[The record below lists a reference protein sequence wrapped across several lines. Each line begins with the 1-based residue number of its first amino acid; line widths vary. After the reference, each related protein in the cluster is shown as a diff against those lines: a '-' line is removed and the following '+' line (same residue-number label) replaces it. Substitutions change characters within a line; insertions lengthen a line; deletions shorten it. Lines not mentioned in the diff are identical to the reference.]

1 MTITKVLQRRW
12 ALWLMGFVFWTLIGL
27 SFAFQFYISSA
38 KAGLEVTW
46 GQAVSY
52 ALWDWYVFAVLSIPA
67 IWLARRF
74 NFEAGHRARCLG
86 VHLPAG
92 VLFALAYM
100 VLRALIGHW
109 QSDASFAEA
118 FQPLLVK
125 TWLFNLIVY
134 WVIVAVS
141 FAFDY
146 ARKYRERELRA
157 AELEKQLVQAKLQA
171 LQMQLNPHF
180 LFNTLHSISALIHQ
194 DPDAAD
200 RTIARL
206 SDLLRAALESADS
219 QEVTLREEL
228 EMLRRYLEIEQIRF
242 GRRLTVTMDIAP
254 ETLEAHVPNF
264 ILQPLVE
271 NAISHGIEPHAKPG
285 RIELRAR
292 RDASGLAVEVC
303 DNGGGLGKNGPVK
316 EGVGLSNTRARLHTL
331 YGSAH
336 GFDLRD
342 ADGQGLQVRLT
353 IPFRTAAKA

>member
-1 MTITKVLQRRW
+1 M
-12 ALWLMGFVFWTLIGL
+12 LWLVGFGFWTLIGL

-38 KAGLEVTW
+38 EAGREVSW
-46 GQAVSY
+46 EQAVDY
-52 ALWDWYVFAVLSIPA
+52 ALGDWYVFAALSIA
-67 IWLARRF
+67 AVWLARRF
-74 NFEAGHRARCLG
+74 NFEAGHRARCLAA
-86 VHLPAG
+86 HLPAS
-92 VLFALAYM
+92 VLFSLAYM
-100 VLRALIGHW
+100 ALRALVGHW
-109 QSDASFAEA
+109 QSHASFADA
-118 FQPLLVK
+118 FHPLLVK
-125 TWLFNLIVY
+125 TWLFNLLVY

-146 ARKYRERELRA
+146 SRKYRERELRA
-157 AELEKQLVQAKLQA
+157 AELEKQLAQAKLRA

-194 DPDAAD
+194 DTEAAD

-206 SDLLRAALESADS
+206 SDLLRAALESAES

-271 NAISHGIEPHAKPG
+271 NAICHGIEPYAKPG
-285 RIELRAR
+285 RVELRAR
-292 RDASGLAVEVC
+292 RAANDLTLEVR
-303 DNGGGLGKNGPVK
+303 DNGGGLRKDEPTK
-316 EGVGLSNTRARLHTL
+316 DGVGLSNTRARLQTL
-331 YGSAH
+331 YGNAH

-342 ADGQGLQVRLT
+342 APGEGLQVRLT
-353 IPFRTAAKA
+353 IPFRAAPPP